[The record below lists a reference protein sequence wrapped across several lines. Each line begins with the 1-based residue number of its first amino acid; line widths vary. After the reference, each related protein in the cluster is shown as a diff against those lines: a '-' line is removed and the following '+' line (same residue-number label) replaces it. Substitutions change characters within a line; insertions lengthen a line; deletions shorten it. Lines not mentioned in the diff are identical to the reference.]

1 VSPVAQ
7 IKEVLPMRIA
17 CLHTA
22 KIHVA
27 TFNALFAEKAPD
39 AQLLHVVRED
49 LLAQAQAGGLESVG
63 EALFN
68 AMAELAEVDAIL
80 CTCSTLGPLV
90 DQLNN
95 PKVVRVDRPVMEAA
109 ASVGPKP
116 LLAICLESTRAG
128 SLELLMGSGANL
140 TPKVHVCAGAW
151 VYFEAGDMAGF
162 ADSVAASVRGA
173 SAGHDCVVLGQASM
187 RVAEPLLLDLGMPV
201 LSSPALAIDK
211 AIGVALS

>member
-1 VSPVAQ
+1 
-7 IKEVLPMRIA
+7 MRIA
-17 CLHTA
+17 CLSTA

-49 LLAQAQAGGLESVG
+49 LLAQAQVGGLESVA
-63 EALFN
+63 ESFFN
-68 AMAELAEVDAIL
+68 AMTELAEADAIL

-90 DQLNN
+90 DQLNS
-95 PKVVRVDRPVMEAA
+95 PKAVRIDRPVMEAA

-128 SLELLMGSGANL
+128 SLELLMGAGSNL
-140 TPKVHVCAGAW
+140 TPTVHVCSDAW
-151 VYFEAGDMAGF
+151 AFFEAGDMAGF
-162 ADSVAASVRGA
+162 ADSIVASVQGA
-173 SAGHDCVVLGQASM
+173 SAGHECVGLGQASM
-187 RVAEPLLLDLGMPV
+187 RVAEPFLRDLGMPV
-201 LSSPALAIDK
+201 LSSPSLAVDK

>member
-1 VSPVAQ
+1 
-7 IKEVLPMRIA
+7 MRIA

-49 LLAQAQAGGLESVG
+49 LLAQAQAGGLESVD
-63 EALFN
+63 ESFFN
-68 AMAELAEVDAIL
+68 AMAELAEADAIL

-95 PKVVRVDRPVMEAA
+95 SKTVRVDRPVMEAA

-116 LLAICLESTRAG
+116 LLAICLESTCAG
-128 SLELLMGSGANL
+128 SLDLLMDSGANL
-140 TPKVHVCAGAW
+140 TPIVHVCASAW
-151 VYFEAGDMAGF
+151 EYFEAGDMAGF
-162 ADSVAASVRGA
+162 ADSVAASVRGV

-187 RVAEPLLLDLGMPV
+187 RVAEPLLRDLGMPV
-201 LSSPALAIDK
+201 LSSPTLAVDK